1 MKKIILTGI
10 LTVLVM
16 TGCST
21 RTAEQVTF
29 DTTNIDYTKKY
40 KMAEQCRSKI
50 PVVSQIQELING
62 PHMLNAREVAA
73 ENGISKIAY
82 FEREDRAFSI
92 CFTIYGE

>member
-29 DTTNIDYTKKY
+29 DTTEVDYTKQY
-40 KMAEQCRSKI
+40 KMAEQCRSKLPI
-50 PVVSQIQELING
+50 VSQIQELLNG
-62 PHMLNAREVAA
+62 PHRLNAREVAHK
-73 ENGISKIAY
+73 NGISKIAY
-82 FEREDRAFSI
+82 FEREDRLLSI